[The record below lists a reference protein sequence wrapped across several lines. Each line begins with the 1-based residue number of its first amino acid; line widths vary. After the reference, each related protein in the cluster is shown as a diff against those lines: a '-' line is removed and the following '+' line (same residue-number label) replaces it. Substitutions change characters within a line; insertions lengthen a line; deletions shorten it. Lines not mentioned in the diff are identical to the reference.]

1 MIEWTKKIV
10 NSIVCRDPDGNSII
24 MKISSSNPNL
34 KVNYNSQTNK
44 LELDAS
50 SWNLPDWVNKNVNAT
65 LTCSDGDLNTT
76 KDIEVVVQDEANDQY
91 LTYTTNIPTSIVAN
105 ANLEWNIILNDPDG
119 QLDSSYT
126 FDLFDDNNNSVY
138 TWVIEDNN
146 SDWNYTFS
154 VNLWDLDL
162 PAWNYTFR
170 TEAINPVVWWEN
182 PQDPVVIEQNITLE
196 APTFSL
202 LWPTSWDDGGSY
214 KISLDTNQDLSK
226 LTFRYRWSYNENWD
240 WQDYDWELTPGSTAM
255 GGILTLDNNWNL
267 IIDTTVTWYWDG
279 TSMWSWDWIEFE
291 VEDESGTIKTHR
303 FTVN

>member
-126 FDLFDDNNNSVY
+126 FDLFDDNNSVY
-138 TWVIEDNN
+138 TWIIEDNN

-154 VNLWDLDL
+154 VNLWDLGL

-170 TEAINPVVWWEN
+170 TEAINPVLWWEN
-182 PQDPVVIEQNITLE
+182 PQEPVVIEQNITLE
-196 APTFSL
+196 APNHTPVLNSVSV
-202 LWPTSWDDGGSY
+202 SWNTLIDEWN
-214 KISLDTNQDLSK
+214 DTYSIAQNTDVTVHFQAN
-226 LTFRYRWSYNENWD
+226 WSDEDWDNLQVEINW
-240 WQDYDWELTPGSTAM
+240 
-255 GGILTLDNNWNL
+255 ILYNWNSADININL
-267 IIDTTVTWYWDG
+267 AKNEIKEFHIKEYDGDKYSNEKIIYIFW
-279 TSMWSWDWIEFE
+279 
-291 VEDESGTIKTHR
+291 R
-303 FTVN
+303 